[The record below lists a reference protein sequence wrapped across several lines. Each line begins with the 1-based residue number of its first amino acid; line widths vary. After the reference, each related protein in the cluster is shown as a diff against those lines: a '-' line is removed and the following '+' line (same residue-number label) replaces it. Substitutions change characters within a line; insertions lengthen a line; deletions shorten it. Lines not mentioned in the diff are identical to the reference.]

1 MVGAKAAR
9 DAVLRARRLADLR
22 VGLHLVLTRGRPVL
36 PPSEIP
42 ALVGREGRFRDGLG
56 RAGFRYFVLPSARR
70 QLEKEIRAQFDAFW
84 ATGLP
89 LDHVNVHNHMQLHP
103 TVLGLI
109 LAVLR
114 EHGIA
119 PVRLPCEP
127 FLPSWRA
134 AGGRFPQRLLSWL
147 FLVPWTRLVRLRLS
161 RMNVPCNDCLFGMH
175 DTGRMGKDLLLRL
188 LPRLP
193 PGVSELHFHLAAGE
207 PDRELEALTSGEV
220 ADAMRRYGIERI
232 RFGDL
237 GGRER

>member
-9 DAVLRARRLADLR
+9 DAVLRARRLEGLS

-36 PPSEIP
+36 PPPAIP
-42 ALVGREGRFRDGLG
+42 ALVGREGRFRDGLV

-70 QLEKEIRAQFDAFW
+70 QLEMEIRAQFDAFR

-89 LDHVNVHNHMQLHP
+89 LDHVTVHNHMQLHP

-109 LAVLR
+109 LAVGR
-114 EHGIA
+114 EYGLA
-119 PVRLPCEP
+119 SVRLPYEP

-134 AGGRFPQRLLSWL
+134 SGVRFSRRLLSWV
-147 FLVPWTRLVRLRLS
+147 FLVPWAGLVRLRL
-161 RMNVPCNDCLFGMH
+161 RRTNVPCNDYLFGMH

-220 ADAMRRYGIERI
+220 ADAMRRSGIESV

-237 GGRER
+237 GERGR